1 MVSLSFFFNVYITF
15 LLLIQQIDS
24 KTLDLKDYRIQ
35 FIISAASF

>member
-1 MVSLSFFFNVYITF
+1 MVSLSFLNVYITF

-24 KTLDLKDYRIQ
+24 KTLDLDGYRIQ